1 MDLFDIRMIIGIGQ
15 DTCDDSPLGRH
26 LHALLIAKLLY
37 SRFRHLYLI
46 PPNVIANST
55 RKLPVTKADVRIERR
70 VYKAQ
75 PQKLDALVNALP
87 VICSS

>member
-1 MDLFDIRMIIGIGQ
+1 MNLLDIRMIVGIGQ
-15 DTCDDSPLGRH
+15 DACDDSPLGRH

-46 PPNVIANST
+46 PLSVIDNST

-70 VYKAQ
+70 VFKAQ
-75 PQKLDALVNALP
+75 PQMLDALVNALP
-87 VICSS
+87 VVCSS